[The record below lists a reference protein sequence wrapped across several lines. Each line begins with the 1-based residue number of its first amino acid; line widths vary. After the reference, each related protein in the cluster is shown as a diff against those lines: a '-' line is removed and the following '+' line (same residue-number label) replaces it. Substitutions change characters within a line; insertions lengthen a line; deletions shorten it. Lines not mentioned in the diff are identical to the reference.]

1 MAFDEITYALLKG
14 KTSSLQSEIDILNG
28 DAETEGSV
36 ENKIAEAISGAP
48 EEYEKLQQLQDWL
61 DNHSD
66 MEAALIDDVADLK
79 TNKQDKLTE
88 GEYIT
93 IDGNN
98 VIDVKVDTTIDSTS
112 TNPISNAAVAG
123 IAAAL
128 EQVAQTASQA
138 GGTADNAAE
147 LASQANSTANE
158 AKNAVAGKQ
167 DKLTAGENITIEN
180 NIISATNTGN
190 AKERE
195 LTQAEY
201 DLLSPA
207 QKNDGTTYY
216 VTDGSS
222 DPFQAGAAIDITD
235 GVISVVADDTISG
248 NSTNPVQNKKVAEAI
263 AQLQNKDNQ
272 QDGVISNLGTQVSGV
287 QNNLNTLAGTLNG
300 KQDKLTDSD
309 DITIDQNVID
319 LSQNFKDGLNSSFT
333 NLTNATT
340 ANAHNID
347 LLNSD
352 MEGVASSIVTIEG
365 DLNDLERKEIDDVNA
380 INSTLTTVTTAITD
394 LRNNK
399 QNKLL
404 IDDYSGLVLEPMTE
418 DVDLLRLQYRLDVG
432 EGKGTYITSISST
445 AAHRPAEVTTYVN
458 AKYSIEQGNDGKY
471 YNYDTETDEY
481 VFPVNDANNI
491 TFDSTASVDE
501 GTVAKALQNAESN
514 INEIG
519 NIAGGAAVVAQQ
531 VQGQVQDLSQS
542 LNSLYSTVVQLD
554 GKYLPKQNPQYNGTF
569 SSTGNYA
576 LGNKSIAIGE
586 GSTATGNKSVAIG
599 NQCYTLG
606 DNSLA
611 FGNRTTASGYYAI
624 AEGDQTLSTYS
635 GSHAEG
641 VATTASA
648 FAAHAEGHAT
658 SASGY
663 NTHAEGANTIAS
675 NNYAHSEGYHTT
687 ASGYISHAEGY
698 QTIANA
704 NEAHSGGYGTTAEG
718 TCSLAHGYEN
728 LAQDEC
734 CVALGF
740 GTSAIGDYSFAHG
753 KRVQATKEC
762 AIAMGNSTTAS
773 GYESFAIGSATS
785 APGNDSFACGYHTT
799 ASQNAAVAIGN
810 QTLASGAHSFAGGI
824 QTTADG
830 DNSIAFGG
838 VAKAL
843 GEDSI
848 ALGWQTTASGK
859 CSLAFGHMA
868 RATKDYQI
876 VLGSAPAPTSSA
888 IFTIGNGVWE
898 DDNSHASNA
907 FEVSEDGEAAAADF
921 ATTVDGTK
929 YTLTQI
935 ISALKDA
942 GILS

>member
-98 VIDVKVDTTIDSTS
+98 VIDVKVDNTIDSTS

-123 IAAAL
+123 IAATL

-138 GGTADNAAE
+138 GGTADNAAA

-158 AKNAVAGKQ
+158 AKTAVAGKQ

-180 NIISATNTGN
+180 NIISAINTGN

-207 QKNDGTTYY
+207 QKNNGTTYY

-235 GVISVVADDTISG
+235 GVISVIADDIISG

-319 LSQNFKDGLNSSFT
+319 LSQNFKDGLNSSIT

-340 ANAHNID
+340 ANAYNIN

-352 MEGVASSIVTIEG
+352 MEGVASSIVNIEG

-418 DVDLLRLQYRLDVG
+418 NVDLLRLHYRLDVG
-432 EGKGTYITSISST
+432 EGKGTYVTSISST
-445 AAHRPAEVTTYVN
+445 AAHKPTEVMKYVN
-458 AKYSIEQGNDGKY
+458 AKYSIEEGNDGKY

-481 VFPVNDANNI
+481 VFPVTDANNI

-501 GTVAKALQNAESN
+501 GTVAEALQNAESN

-531 VQGQVQDLSQS
+531 VQGQVQGLSQS
-542 LNSLYSTVVQLD
+542 LDSLYSTVVQLD

-576 LGNKSIAIGE
+576 LGNKSIALGE

-611 FGNRTTASGYYAI
+611 IGNKV
-624 AEGDQTLSTYS
+624 QT
-635 GSHAEG
+635 
-641 VATTASA
+641 
-648 FAAHAEGHAT
+648 
-658 SASGY
+658 
-663 NTHAEGANTIAS
+663 
-675 NNYAHSEGYHTT
+675 
-687 ASGYISHAEGY
+687 
-698 QTIANA
+698 
-704 NEAHSGGYGTTAEG
+704 
-718 TCSLAHGYEN
+718 
-728 LAQDEC
+728 
-734 CVALGF
+734 
-740 GTSAIGDYSFAHG
+740 
-753 KRVQATKEC
+753 TKEC
-762 AIAMGNSTTAS
+762 AVAMGNLTTAS
-773 GYESFAIGSATS
+773 GYESFAVGNATS
-785 APGNDSFACGYHTT
+785 APGNESFACGYHTT

-810 QTLASGAHSFAGGI
+810 QTLASGPHSFAGGI

-838 VAKAL
+838 IAKAL
-843 GEDSI
+843 GEDSVAI
-848 ALGWQTTASGK
+848 GWQSTASGK
-859 CSLAFGHMA
+859 CSLAFGHMV

-888 IFTIGNGVWE
+888 IFTIGNGVYE
-898 DDNSHASNA
+898 DDNQHLSNA

>member
-1 MAFDEITYALLKG
+1 MAFDMTTYALLKG

-36 ENKIAEAISGAP
+36 ENKIAEAISDSP

-66 MEAALIDDVADLK
+66 MEAALIADVADLK
-79 TNKQDKLTE
+79 TDKQDKLTE

-93 IDGNN
+93 IDENN
-98 VIDVKVDTTIDSTS
+98 VIDVKVDTTVDSTS

-138 GGTADNAAE
+138 GRTADNAAD

-158 AKNAVAGKQ
+158 AKTAVAGKQ

-248 NSTNPVQNKKVAEAI
+248 NSTNPVQNKKVAEAVT
-263 AQLQNKDNQ
+263 QLQNKDNQ
-272 QDGVISNLGTQVSGV
+272 QDGVISNLGTQITEV

-319 LSQNFKDGLNSSFT
+319 LSQSFKDGLNSSIT

-340 ANAHNID
+340 ANAHSID
-347 LLNSD
+347 LINSD
-352 MEGVASSIVTIEG
+352 MEGVASSIVNIEQ
-365 DLNDLERKEIDDVNA
+365 DINDLERKEIDDINA
-380 INSTLTTVTTAITD
+380 INSTLTTVTTSVTD
-394 LRNNK
+394 LKNNK

-418 DVDLLRLQYRLDVG
+418 NVDALRLQYRLDVG

-445 AAHRPAEVTTYVN
+445 AAHKPAEVTTYVN
-458 AKYSIEQGNDGKY
+458 AKYSIEQDNDGKY
-471 YNYDTETDEY
+471 YNYNTETDEY
-481 VFPVNDANNI
+481 VFPVTDANNI

-501 GTVAKALQNAESN
+501 GTVAEALQNAESN

-531 VQGQVQDLSQS
+531 VQGQVQGLSQS
-542 LNSLYSTVVQLD
+542 LDLLYSTVVQLD

-576 LGNKSIAIGE
+576 LGNKTIAIGE

-599 NQCYTLG
+599 NQCYTVG

-611 FGNRTTASGYYAI
+611 IGNKA
-624 AEGDQTLSTYS
+624 QT
-635 GSHAEG
+635 
-641 VATTASA
+641 
-648 FAAHAEGHAT
+648 
-658 SASGY
+658 
-663 NTHAEGANTIAS
+663 
-675 NNYAHSEGYHTT
+675 
-687 ASGYISHAEGY
+687 
-698 QTIANA
+698 
-704 NEAHSGGYGTTAEG
+704 
-718 TCSLAHGYEN
+718 
-728 LAQDEC
+728 
-734 CVALGF
+734 
-740 GTSAIGDYSFAHG
+740 
-753 KRVQATKEC
+753 TKEC
-762 AIAMGNSTTAS
+762 AVAMGDSTTAS

-785 APGNDSFACGYHTT
+785 ASGNESFACGYHTT
-799 ASQNAAVAIGN
+799 ASQNSAVAIGN
-810 QTLASGAHSFAGGI
+810 QTLASGVHSFAGGI
-824 QTTADG
+824 QTTANG
-830 DNSIAFGG
+830 ENSIAFGSY
-838 VAKAL
+838 AKAL
-843 GEDSI
+843 GDYSI
-848 ALGWQTTASGK
+848 ASGWQATASGK
-859 CSLAFGHMA
+859 CSLAVGHLVK
-868 RATKDYQI
+868 ATKDYQI
-876 VLGSAPAPTSSA
+876 VLGSAPAPTSNS
-888 IFTIGNGVWE
+888 IFTIGNGVWV
-898 DDNSHASNA
+898 DNNYHASNA
-907 FEVSEDGEAAAADF
+907 FEVNEDGEAAAADF

>member
-36 ENKIAEAISGAP
+36 DNKIAEAISGAP

-66 MEAALIDDVADLK
+66 MEAALIADVQDLK
-79 TNKQDKLTE
+79 DNKQDKLTE

-93 IDGNN
+93 IDENN

-138 GGTADNAAE
+138 GGTADNAAA

-158 AKNAVAGKQ
+158 AKTAVAGKQ

-263 AQLQNKDNQ
+263 AQLSNKDSQ
-272 QDGVISNLGTQVSGV
+272 QDSTISDLGTQVSGV

-300 KQDKLTDSD
+300 KQDKLIDSD

-319 LSQNFKDGLNSSFT
+319 LSQGFKDGLNSSIT

-340 ANAHNID
+340 ANAYNID
-347 LLNSD
+347 LINSD
-352 MEGVASSIVTIEG
+352 MEGVTSSIVTIEA
-365 DLNDLERKEIDDVNA
+365 DINDLERKEIDDVNA
-380 INSTLTTVTTAITD
+380 INGTLTTVTTSVTD

-418 DVDLLRLQYRLDVG
+418 DVDALRLQYRLDVG
-432 EGKGTYITSISST
+432 EGKGTYITRISST
-445 AAHRPAEVTTYVN
+445 AAHKPAEVTTYVN

-471 YNYDTETDEY
+471 YNYNTETDEY
-481 VFPVNDANNI
+481 VFPVTDANNI

-501 GTVAKALQNAESN
+501 GTVAEALQNAESN

-519 NIAGGAAVVAQQ
+519 NIAGGAAAVAQQ

-542 LNSLYSTVVQLD
+542 LDSLYSTVVQLD

-576 LGNKSIAIGE
+576 LGNKSIALGE

-611 FGNRTTASGYYAI
+611 VGTKTTAA
-624 AEGDQTLSTYS
+624 
-635 GSHAEG
+635 
-641 VATTASA
+641 
-648 FAAHAEGHAT
+648 
-658 SASGY
+658 
-663 NTHAEGANTIAS
+663 
-675 NNYAHSEGYHTT
+675 
-687 ASGYISHAEGY
+687 
-698 QTIANA
+698 
-704 NEAHSGGYGTTAEG
+704 
-718 TCSLAHGYEN
+718 
-728 LAQDEC
+728 
-734 CVALGF
+734 
-740 GTSAIGDYSFAHG
+740 
-753 KRVQATKEC
+753 KEC
-762 AIAMGNSTTAS
+762 AVAMGELTVAS
-773 GYESFAIGSATS
+773 GYESFAIGSATNAS
-785 APGNDSFACGYHTT
+785 GNDSFACGYHTT

-810 QTLASGAHSFAGGI
+810 QTLASGDHSFAGGI
-824 QTTADG
+824 ETTADG
-830 DNSIAFGG
+830 SNSIAFGG

-859 CSLAFGHMA
+859 CSLAFGHMV

-888 IFTIGNGVWE
+888 IFTIGNGISE
-898 DDNSHASNA
+898 IDDYHASNA